1 MMKILPSLRGDT
13 PARIETARQALAAS
27 AVRIA
32 QLERDRAAAIAE
44 SDDMESV
51 RKFDTEL
58 AEAHRTAQVSRDRL
72 ASLEARLTSES
83 AMAREKAYAADVD
96 TIEAMFPPL
105 EKAAA
110 EVEAAIR
117 AVAVAARRY
126 SDVAASIAQ
135 KWPAGVP
142 KASPHYLGLHRLG
155 GILRGCFSMSSLVH
169 GTTRSPPAALEFVRR
184 AITADERA
192 ASFADTERTNRVEL
206 LAELRQRGAPVP
218 VVDDDEEVAA

>member
-1 MMKILPSLRGDT
+1 MKILPSLRGDT

-126 SDVAASIAQ
+126 SDVAASITA

-142 KASPHYLGLHRLG
+142 KASPHYLSLSRLG
-155 GILRGCFSMSSLVH
+155 GILRGCFSMMSLVH

-192 ASFADTERTNRVEL
+192 AGFADTERTNRVEL

>member
-32 QLERDRAAAIAE
+32 QLERDRAAAITE

-51 RKFDTEL
+51 RKFDIEL
-58 AEAHRTAQVSRDRL
+58 AEAQRTAQVSRDRL
-72 ASLEARLTSES
+72 AALEARLISES
-83 AMAREKAYAADVD
+83 AMAREKAYAADVAAID
-96 TIEAMFPPL
+96 VMMLPL
-105 EKAAA
+105 EKAAQD
-110 EVEAAIR
+110 VEAAVK
-117 AVAVAARRY
+117 AVAIAARRY
-126 SDVAASIAQ
+126 SDVAATIAQ
-135 KWPAGVP
+135 KWPGGVP
-142 KASPHYLGLHRLG
+142 KASPHYLSLSRLG
-155 GILRGCFSMSSLVH
+155 GILRGSFSMMSLVH

-184 AITADERA
+184 AITSDERA
-192 ASFADTERTNRVEL
+192 SGFAETERTNRVEL

>member
-1 MMKILPSLRGDT
+1 MKIPFRTDT
-13 PARIETARQALAAS
+13 ASRLEAARRVLATAEANTAQLVQDRAGALANDDD
-27 AVRIA
+27 
-32 QLERDRAAAIAE
+32 LERVRELDHRLADEQRSAQAA
-44 SDDMESV
+44 
-51 RKFDTEL
+51 
-58 AEAHRTAQVSRDRL
+58 RDRL
-72 ASLEARLTSES
+72 QILEGNLAAES
-83 AMAREKAYAADVD
+83 ASAREKAYAADVD
-96 TIEAMFPPL
+96 TIDGLMLPL
-105 EKAAA
+105 EKVGG

-117 AVAVAARRY
+117 ALAVAARRY

-155 GILRGCFSMSSLVH
+155 GILRGCFSMMSLVH

-192 ASFADTERTNRVEL
+192 AGFADTEHTNRMEL

-218 VVDDDEEVAA
+218 VVDDEEVAA

>member
-13 PARIETARQALAAS
+13 ASRIETAHQALAAS

-32 QLERDRAAAIAE
+32 QLERDRAVAITD

-51 RKFDTEL
+51 RKFDIEL
-58 AEAHRTAQVSRDRL
+58 AEAQRTAQVSRDRL
-72 ASLEARLTSES
+72 ANLEARLISES
-83 AMAREKAYAADVD
+83 TMAREKAYAADVD
-96 TIEAMFPPL
+96 TIEGMFPPL

-110 EVEAAIR
+110 EVEAAVK

-126 SDVAASIAQ
+126 SDVAASIAA

-142 KASPHYLGLHRLG
+142 KASPHYLSLSRLG
-155 GILRGCFSMSSLVH
+155 GILRASFSMMSLVH

-192 ASFADTERTNRVEL
+192 EGFATTERTNRVEL

>member
-13 PARIETARQALAAS
+13 ASRIEIAHQALAAS

-32 QLERDRAAAIAE
+32 QLERDRTAAIAE

-51 RKFDTEL
+51 RKFDIEL
-58 AEAHRTAQVSRDRL
+58 AEAQRTAQVSRDRL
-72 ASLEARLTSES
+72 ANLEARLISES
-83 AMAREKAYAADVD
+83 TMAREKAYAADVD

-110 EVEAAIR
+110 EVEAAVK
-117 AVAVAARRY
+117 AVAAAARRY

-142 KASPHYLGLHRLG
+142 KASPHYLSLSRLG
-155 GILRGCFSMSSLVH
+155 GVLRGSFSMSSLVH
-169 GTTRSPPAALEFVRR
+169 STTRSAPTGLEFVRR
-184 AITADERA
+184 AITSDERA
-192 ASFADTERTNRVEL
+192 SGFAETERTNRVEL

-218 VVDDDEEVAA
+218 VVDDDTEVAA

>member
-27 AVRIA
+27 AARIA
-32 QLERDRAAAIAE
+32 QLEQDRTAAIADA
-44 SDDMESV
+44 DDLSQISTI
-51 RKFDTEL
+51 DLQL
-58 AEAHRTAQVSRDRL
+58 ADEHRTAQAARDRL
-72 ASLEARLTSES
+72 AALEARLISES
-83 AMAREKAYAADVD
+83 AMAREKAYAADVAAID
-96 TIEAMFPPL
+96 VMMLPL

-110 EVEAAIR
+110 EVEAAVK

-126 SDVAASIAQ
+126 SDVAASIAA

-142 KASPHYLGLHRLG
+142 KASPHYLSLSRLG
-155 GILRGCFSMSSLVH
+155 GILRASFSMMSLVH

-192 ASFADTERTNRVEL
+192 EGFATTERTNRVEL